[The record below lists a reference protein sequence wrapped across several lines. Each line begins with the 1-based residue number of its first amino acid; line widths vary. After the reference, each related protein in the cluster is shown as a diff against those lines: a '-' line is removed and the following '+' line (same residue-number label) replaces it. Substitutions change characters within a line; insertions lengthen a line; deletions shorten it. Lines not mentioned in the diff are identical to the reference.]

1 MVKQPAMEWRPA
13 LDGGTWL
20 LRTET
25 PVPQWVVQKCIDFM
39 LKVQAARRLGLMP
52 GDTRD
57 DLDASIKALHAG
69 KVKQWAA
76 GPQMDGSGEIEV
88 FRTTQGTGKIIT
100 LGV

>member
-13 LDGGTWL
+13 LGSWL

-25 PVPQWVVQKCIDFM
+25 PVPQWVVQKCVAFM
-39 LKVQAARRLGLMP
+39 LKVQAGRRLGLGA

-57 DLDASIKALHAG
+57 DLDASVKALHEG
-69 KVKQWAA
+69 KVQQWAA

-88 FRTTQGTGKIIT
+88 FRATQGTGKIIT
-100 LGV
+100 LGA